1 MENEITS
8 MVKVGFGIIIG
19 FISSLIGG
27 LDELF
32 TMLIIMIVIDL
43 ISGIM
48 KGIVNKN
55 INGEKFYKGGFKKL
69 SIFLV
74 VVVGTQIEIYLG
86 SGIPLRSISITY
98 YIISE
103 GISFIEN
110 ISYFVD
116 LPEPFIKYF
125 KDENVNNEGDD
136 KDE

>member
-1 MENEITS
+1 MENELVS
-8 MVKVGFGIIIG
+8 MAKVGIGIIIG
-19 FISSLIGG
+19 FLTSLIGG
-27 LDELF
+27 VDELF
-32 TMLIIMIVIDL
+32 TMLIIMIIIDL

-48 KGIVNKN
+48 KAIENKN
-55 INGEKFYKGGFKKL
+55 INGEKFYKGGFRKI

-74 VVVGTQIEIYLG
+74 IVVGAQIELYLG

-125 KDENVNNEGDD
+125 KENE
-136 KDE
+136 EEE

>member
-1 MENEITS
+1 MENEATS
-8 MVKVGFGIIIG
+8 IVKVGIGIIVG

-27 LDELF
+27 VDELF
-32 TMLIIMIVIDL
+32 TMLVIMIVIDL

-55 INGEKFYKGGFKKL
+55 INGEKFYKGGFRKI

-74 VVVGTQIEIYLG
+74 IVVGTQIEIYMG
-86 SGIPLRSISITY
+86 SEIPLRSISITY

-125 KDENVNNEGDD
+125 KDKQEDD
-136 KDE
+136 E

>member
-1 MENEITS
+1 MENEGIN
-8 MVKVGFGIIIG
+8 MVKVGIGLIVG

-27 LDELF
+27 VDELF
-32 TMLIIMIVIDL
+32 TMLMIMIVIDL

-74 VVVGTQIEIYLG
+74 IVVGTQIEVYLG
-86 SGIPLRSISITY
+86 SEIPLRSISITY

-116 LPEPFIKYF
+116 LPETFIKYF
-125 KDENVNNEGDD
+125 KDKEE
-136 KDE
+136 EE